1 MNVKFITNL
10 FVQFPILILPPAGK
24 ISLEEFPSAKPIYMD
39 PEDTFERLAKK
50 VNRIVNKMYG
60 SEDKH
65 IPIRIWKCE

>member
-1 MNVKFITNL
+1 M
-10 FVQFPILILPPAGK
+10 PPAGK